1 MSWEGQVLKMIQE
14 EVEGD
19 RRDDMIKIY
28 SIHV

>member
-1 MSWEGQVLKMIQE
+1 MSWEGEVLEMIQE

-19 RRDDMIKIY
+19 SRDDMIKIY